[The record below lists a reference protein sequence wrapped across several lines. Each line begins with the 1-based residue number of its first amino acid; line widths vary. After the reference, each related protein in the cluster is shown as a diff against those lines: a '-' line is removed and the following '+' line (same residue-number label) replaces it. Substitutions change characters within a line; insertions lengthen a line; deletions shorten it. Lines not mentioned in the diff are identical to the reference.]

1 MMQVWEIR
9 NAIAELY
16 RPDDWRD
23 SKWQHVFLQADDL
36 IQSALTAAY
45 KRGQENMRERA
56 AVLSDAELTYFGTA
70 IRALPIEEG

>member
-1 MMQVWEIR
+1 MAACV
-9 NAIAELY
+9 
-16 RPDDWRD
+16 
-23 SKWQHVFLQADDL
+23 LQADDL

-70 IRALPIEEG
+70 IRAPPIEEG